1 MNRNLITNNLPFV
14 IAEIGHN
21 HQGSVDKA
29 KEMIKEAKICGANA
43 VKLQKR
49 SNKNLYTKKMYNSIY
64 NSENSYAKT
73 YGEHREYL
81 EFNKEQ
87 YLDLKKY
94 SDDLGIIFFST
105 PFDFESIDFLEEID
119 VPCYKIASA
128 DVTNLPLQE
137 KLAETGKPIILSTG
151 ASELDDVKRAYEVIT
166 KKNDN
171 LYILHCTASYPA
183 DLKDMNLNCIK
194 TLIKTFPDNVIGLS
208 DHENGIDAASI
219 AYMLGARI
227 FEKHFTLNRSWKGTD
242 QSFSLEPAG
251 LKKLVRN
258 LNRIPIML
266 GSDKKKILES
276 EKEPIKKM
284 AKSIVAANNI
294 NKDTILK
301 LEHLAFKSPGGGLQP
316 YFRDKVLGKK
326 LKFNKNKDDLINFED
341 FE

>member
-1 MNRNLITNNLPFV
+1 MSKTIITDNLPFI

-21 HQGSVDKA
+21 HQGSIDKA

-49 SNKNLYTKKMYNSIY
+49 SNKNLYTREMYNSIY

-73 YGEHREYL
+73 YGEHRDFL
-81 EFNKEQ
+81 EFDKEQ

-94 SDDLGIIFFST
+94 SEELSIIFFST
-105 PFDFESIDFLEEID
+105 PFDFESIDFLENID

-128 DVTNLPLQE
+128 DVTNTPLQE
-137 KLAETGKPIILSTG
+137 KIAETGKPIILSTG

-183 DLKDMNLNCIK
+183 NLEDMNLNCIK
-194 TLIKTFPDNVIGLS
+194 TLIKTFPNNIIGLS

-227 FEKHFTLNRSWKGTD
+227 FEKHFTLNRAWKGTD
-242 QSFSLEPAG
+242 QSFSLEPTG

-258 LNRIPIML
+258 LKRIPKML
-266 GSDKKKILES
+266 GSDKKQVLES
-276 EKEPIKKM
+276 EKTPIQKM
-284 AKSIVAANNI
+284 AKSIVASNYL
-294 NKDTILK
+294 KEGTIIK
-301 LEHLAFKSPGGGLQP
+301 LGDLAFKSPGGGLAP
-316 YFRDKVLGKK
+316 YFRDEVLGKK
-326 LKFNKNKDDLINFED
+326 LRSNKNKDDLINFED
-341 FE
+341 IE